1 MIRVRSFGIA
11 VSVMAAA
18 LAAPVTVG
26 AQEAVTER
34 VIKAEHARQGVASD
48 GQSIYAV
55 DNNVITRISLADGTQ
70 TGEWNGDPKLFPHLN
85 SCTVVKDELVCAS
98 SNYPSVPQLSTVEI
112 YDLQSLEHVHSVA
125 LGAMP
130 GSLTT
135 LDRHDGQWWATF
147 ANYDDRGTP
156 EGRSHRDSFVAQMD
170 EQFRIV
176 RMWGLPDTVLER
188 LSPSSVSGASWSEDG
203 LLYLSGH
210 DRPELYVMAL
220 PRAGGLLRHVA
231 TVGIASHGQAIDI
244 DPADKGL
251 IWSID
256 RDSRTVLA
264 SRLPDLAAD

>member
-1 MIRVRSFGIA
+1 MRISKWAFGLC
-11 VSVMAAA
+11 AAA
-18 LAAPVTVG
+18 LSVLNPANARPAG
-26 AQEAVTER
+26 SER
-34 VIKAEHARQGVASD
+34 VIPAQSARQGVASD
-48 GQSIYAV
+48 GTSIYAI
-55 DNNVITRISLADGTQ
+55 DNNVITRIAIADRQ
-70 TGEWNGDPKLFPHLN
+70 VTGEWRGDPALFPHLN
-85 SCTVVKDELVCAS
+85 SCTVVEDELVCAS
-98 SNYPSVPQLSTVEI
+98 SNYPAVPQLSTVEI
-112 YDLQSLEHVHSVA
+112 YDLASLEHVRSVA

-135 LDRHDGQWWATF
+135 LDRHDGEWWATF

-170 EQFRIV
+170 DQFRIV

-210 DRPELYVMAL
+210 DRPELYAMAL
-220 PRAGGLLRHVA
+220 PQAGGLLRHVA

-244 DPADKGL
+244 DPSDKGL